1 MDNNDSIEIRVPAE
15 LKLKIRNEAARKG
28 IPMGRMLINAWI
40 GNLPKE
46 ERPAVRR
53 MLGLTRAGAE
63 FDLEGGCPKCG
74 VSHERIPG
82 KGPWHDKM
90 CEDWMQRG
98 LT

>member
-1 MDNNDSIEIRVPAE
+1 
-15 LKLKIRNEAARKG
+15 
-28 IPMGRMLINAWI
+28 
-40 GNLPKE
+40 
-46 ERPAVRR
+46 